1 MAWEIISEIS
11 TEVLR
16 RQEEEDNDAREK
28 EENVEKEEK
37 EDVVKVMEKKAAES
51 LQHKRSFF
59 VRMVSDPKLYNPKI
73 VKMDGRHRMLSM
85 EPSDPAR
92 FRNMPDCLLDA
103 WIFTCCIDAKMPGY
117 LDAQKPR
124 CLESQMPRCLD
135 A

>member
-1 MAWEIISEIS
+1 MAWEIICEIS

-16 RQEEEDNDAREK
+16 RQEEDNEAVEK

-73 VKMDGRHRMLSM
+73 VKMGARHRMLSI

-92 FRNMPDCLLDA
+92 LHHMPYC
-103 WIFTCCIDAKMPGY
+103 FT
-117 LDAQKPR
+117 
-124 CLESQMPRCLD
+124 
-135 A
+135 